1 MFESVSNI
9 YLKIYQIE
17 YMFGTKLRIRYSRPS
32 AGYETLDETKEQQM
46 SAVGMD
52 FGFELPRPHLKL
64 TRRGRAVFTTL
75 AAIPLIIAAAMF
87 GLNGGGAIATQDVA
101 VAGGSYE
108 YVTVEAGQSLWA
120 LATDIAPSADPRD
133 VVEDILAFNG
143 MSSAQIFP
151 GQQLAVPE
159 KYSSN

>member
-1 MFESVSNI
+1 
-9 YLKIYQIE
+9 
-17 YMFGTKLRIRYSRPS
+17 
-32 AGYETLDETKEQQM
+32 M

-64 TRRGRAVFTTL
+64 TKRGRAVFTTL
-75 AAIPLIIAAAMF
+75 AAIPLIVAAALF
-87 GLNGGGAIATQDVA
+87 GLNGGGADATQDLA

-120 LATDIAPSADPRD
+120 LATRIAPSADPRE

-143 MSSAQIFP
+143 MSSAEIFP
-151 GQQLAVPE
+151 GQQLALPE
-159 KYSSN
+159 QYEGN

>member
-9 YLKIYQIE
+9 YLKIWQFE

-32 AGYETLDETKEQQM
+32 AGYETPRCKEQQM

-52 FGFELPRPHLKL
+52 FGFDLPRPHLRL
-64 TRRGRAVFTTL
+64 TKRGRTVLTTL
-75 AAIPLIIAAAMF
+75 AAIPLIIAAAMV
-87 GLNGGGAIATQDVA
+87 GLNGGGATATQDVA
-101 VAGGSYE
+101 VAGGDYE

-120 LATDIAPSADPRD
+120 LATDIAPAADPRD

-143 MSSAQIFP
+143 MSTAQIFP
-151 GQQLAVPE
+151 GQQLALPDQYAT
-159 KYSSN
+159 K